1 MQRISLAGLL
11 FFFFTWAVGSDAV
24 AQHCAPITESYLS
37 RTTIEHVPDGIA
49 LEATYSKTGGQR
61 KEAYQAYLLA
71 YAESKSKD
79 LSELSPGQAIASNL
93 VSVLDTQLVT
103 RNAAGSYPTKWH
115 LDTQRLVA
123 KLLES
128 DQISETRK
136 FNERAGIFIEPFRLA
151 IFIPFL
157 EDKQYSVIE
166 GLPKDKHECNYTRQ
180 PALLFESIPT
190 RLSIRFLVELPIERK
205 QFRYS
210 IDLHSN
216 DLSSKTTVASSLEF
230 HVAVHGDD
238 RNPGTAAEPFATIA
252 KARDV
257 VRAKMQQGL
266 TRNVIVEIHAGR
278 YSVPEP
284 LVFGPEDSGTLD
296 YSVTYCSEAN
306 GHVVLDG
313 GRTIGGWK
321 KNPDGLW
328 TATIPEVKAG
338 QWYPRQLFVNG
349 QRAIRARTPN
359 HGWCEAEPLVP
370 IEYDSVNQKLEIQV
384 NTAGGKGIFGHAR
397 EFEYDQAI
405 LDGGIA
411 AWQNTTDIELVSLRH
426 NEGGRKKLM
435 AVDPSANTVTLQP
448 PHRWAPKVYGN
459 DWFNGVPDGRCY
471 FENAIEF
478 LDSPGEWYLD
488 RKTGVLTYMPKTGED
503 PNSWNVSAPLAQN
516 TLLAI
521 RGTEEHPVMNLHFRG
536 LHIEHVDWPLPEQG
550 YGGLFCCNVPVFREG
565 GNPGHRFIEAA
576 VEMSNAV
583 SCSFT
588 DGGIARVG
596 GMGLVLGERTAE
608 ITVEGNRIEQTGAG
622 GIGLGQCNVGFGYLL
637 AAPVAENGEY
647 EGFRICNNYV
657 HHCGLDYFG
666 AVGIALFRMKDST
679 ISHNLIHDTAY
690 CGVVFPGDQDPTWNF
705 VGGNIFEKNH
715 IYHDMRVTQ
724 DGAGLYASFA
734 HRGTAIRGNLIHDS
748 SGNPMSGGICLDG
761 STGMTFDHNVVYRNP
776 VWSLVLFR
784 PSDLAENVWTG
795 NLVMPTRASGVSA
808 SRSKTLFDGRP
819 GWELQPGNLEGA
831 PPSEFLEAMC
841 HYAGLEPAYRKRL
854 QGRDGSLCQLHVLD
868 DGLTW
873 QLDFPELGR
882 GVVYRIDAAAGKGVP
897 GGDTKRDSLPVK
909 LRGLAP
915 NSSYRLSA
923 YAGPI
928 QMSPTDS
935 SVADFTSGALF
946 PMVHEI
952 KPFHALVPDESAT
965 GTELMVD
972 GFMIP
977 NDPMI
982 VYWLTYQRLQ

>member
-1 MQRISLAGLL
+1 
-11 FFFFTWAVGSDAV
+11 
-24 AQHCAPITESYLS
+24 
-37 RTTIEHVPDGIA
+37 
-49 LEATYSKTGGQR
+49 KTGGKA

-71 YAESKSKD
+71 YTHSKSQTV
-79 LSELSPGQAIASNL
+79 SEMTPHQGIAANRI
-93 VSVLDTQLVT
+93 SVLETQLVT
-103 RNAAGSYPTKWH
+103 RNASGRYPIKWQ
-115 LDTQRLVA
+115 LDTQRLVR
-123 KLLES
+123 KLVES
-128 DQISETRK
+128 GQLAQTRR
-136 FNERAGIFIEPFRLA
+136 FNERAGSYIDPIRLA

-157 EDKQYSVIE
+157 EDTQYSVIE
-166 GLPKDKHECNYTRQ
+166 GLPKDKHECNYTSQ
-180 PALLFESIPT
+180 PALLFEAIPT
-190 RLSIRFLVELPIERK
+190 RLGIRYFFEPPVAGE

-216 DLSSKTTVASSLEF
+216 DFSSKAAITPNFEF

-257 VRAKMQQGL
+257 MRSKIQQGL
-266 TRNVIVEIHAGR
+266 TNNIKVEIHAGR

-296 YSVTYCSEAN
+296 YSVTYCAEAN
-306 GHVVLDG
+306 GTVVLDG
-313 GRTIGGWK
+313 GRPIGGWK

-328 TATIPEVKAG
+328 TATIPEVQAG
-338 QWYPRQLFVNG
+338 KWYPRQLFVNG

-359 HGWCEAEPLVP
+359 HGWCEAEPIAP

-397 EFEYDQAI
+397 EFEYEQSI
-405 LDGGIA
+405 LDGGVA
-411 AWQNTTDIELVSLRH
+411 AWGNPTDIELVSLRH
-426 NEGGRKKLM
+426 NEGGRKKLL
-435 AVDPSANTVTLQP
+435 AIDSSKQTVTLQP

-471 FENAIEF
+471 FENAREF

-488 RKTGVLTYMPKTGED
+488 RKTGVLTYMPKPGED
-503 PNSWNVSAPLAQN
+503 PNSWNVAAPLAQN

-521 RGTEEHPVMNLHFRG
+521 RGTRERPVMNLHFRG
-536 LHIEHVDWPLPEQG
+536 LHIEHVDWELPEQG
-550 YGGLFCCNVPVFREG
+550 YGGLFCCNVPVFRDE

-576 VEMSNAV
+576 VEMTDAI
-583 SCSFT
+583 SCSFV

-596 GMGLVLGERTAE
+596 GMGLVLGERTAD
-608 ITVEGNRIEQTGAG
+608 ITVERNLIEQTGAG

-637 AAPVAENGEY
+637 AAPEARKGEY
-647 EGFRICNNYV
+647 ERFRICNNYV

-679 ISHNLIHDTAY
+679 ISHNLIHDTTY
-690 CGVVFPGDQDPTWNF
+690 CGVVFPGDQDPNWNF
-705 VGGNIFEKNH
+705 VGGNVFESNH
-715 IYHDMRVTQ
+715 IYNDMRVTQ

-784 PSDLAENVWTG
+784 PSDLAENIWTG

-808 SRSKTLFDGRP
+808 SRPKTLFDGRP
-819 GWELQPGNLEGA
+819 GWELQPSNLDVA
-831 PPSEFLEAMC
+831 PPAEFLEAMR
-841 HYAGLEPAYRKRL
+841 HYAGLESAYRKRL
-854 QGRDGSLCQLHVLD
+854 QGRDGSLCHLHVLD

-873 QLDFPELGR
+873 QFDFPELGR
-882 GVVYRIDAAAGKGVP
+882 GVVYRIDATAGKGLR
-897 GGDTKRDSLPVK
+897 GEDTTRDSLLVK
-909 LRGLAP
+909 LRGLVP
-915 NSSYRLSA
+915 NDSYRLSA
-923 YAGPI
+923 YVGPI

-935 SVADFTSGALF
+935 SVGDFTSGALF
-946 PMVHEI
+946 PTVHEI
-952 KPFHALVPDESAT
+952 RPVNAPGPHESAT
-965 GTELMVD
+965 GKELMEN

-977 NDPMI
+977 KDPMI
-982 VYWLTYQRLQ
+982 VYWMAYQRLP